1 MDKLFKDITTGML
14 RRKRGAG
21 EFDLDDE
28 DDGGEARRR
37 MKRRQFAKM
46 QKALFAD
53 ERISKVAENPR
64 NQAFM
69 RTIEDIGSDEEM
81 DFLYEPA
88 PVDNKDSQDDSQDN
102 QAQSTSSVVPDSQPR
117 ATGTM
122 SAPAKRTPAAERRT
136 KTGKKPTD
144 IGEIRETLSNLLD
157 DPSGNSI
164 ISATDFGSDSEEEE
178 GGDEDDGGSSNK
190 ENANPRRGR
199 TRHAGQVVDRISLKR
214 QGSSNVST
222 TSNGGRLAFAA
233 PNSSSAGFKVPAL
246 LRRATTNSLI
256 STGSSSTSGKDG
268 AAGGGGSAGGFS
280 ENAKIKSKAGKK
292 SGISY
297 LARENDRRK
306 AVDEAEKRREQRKFR
321 AVEGRSKVVGGLF
334 GAGRFE

>member
-21 EFDLDDE
+21 EFDLDEE

-88 PVDNKDSQDDSQDN
+88 PGDNKDSQEESQDN
-102 QAQSTSSVVPDSQPR
+102 QPQSTASVVPDSQLG
-117 ATGTM
+117 AAGTM
-122 SAPAKRTPAAERRT
+122 SAPAKRAPAAERCT
-136 KTGKKPTD
+136 KASKKPSN

-157 DPSGNSI
+157 EPSGNSI
-164 ISATDFGSDSEEEE
+164 ISATNFGSDSEEE
-178 GGDEDDGGSSNK
+178 GGDEDNTESSNK

-199 TRHAGQVVDRISLKR
+199 TQHAGQVVDRISLKR

-222 TSNGGRLAFAA
+222 ASGGGGGRLAFAA
-233 PNSSSAGFKVPAL
+233 LNSSSAGFKVPAL

-256 STGSSSTSGKDG
+256 STGSSSAASGKGG
-268 AAGGGGSAGGFS
+268 AAAGAGGFG
-280 ENAKIKSKAGKK
+280 EEAKIKSKAGKK

-321 AVEGRSKVVGGLF
+321 AVEWRSKVVGGLF
-334 GAGRFE
+334 GAGKFE